1 MPREAMASTD
11 ASIAEKGSV
20 KNAAMAVLR
29 SVTIVW
35 AFVNAYTIR
44 LHAVEVYGRVIHE
57 FDPWFNFRA
66 TQYLVDHGWREFFT
80 WYDHE
85 SWYPLGRP
93 VGTTIYPGMQF
104 TAAGIFRALNAMG
117 FDVSLND
124 VCVFI
129 PAGFAVTA
137 TLFTALIAREAA
149 VGKHKATAFAI
160 TAAIMAILPAHIMRS
175 VAGGYDNESVAVTAI
190 VATFFWW
197 IRSLRTEQ
205 SWPFAFAAA
214 LSYGYMV
221 AAWGG
226 YTFVLNMV
234 GVHAAALFLAGRF
247 TWNLYIAYSVFY
259 LVGTG
264 LAVHVPVVG
273 WTPLRSM
280 EQMGPLF
287 VLGLAQLA
295 AALHAKKRVLGE
307 RDYAAFRKRAALL
320 GAAGALAALVSLDAS
335 GLVGGLSARVRGL
348 FVPHTHTGNP
358 LVDSV
363 AEHQATRGDVYWQ
376 YFDAVILFAPAG
388 AAACAA
394 FRPSPARTFVALY
407 FLIAGY
413 FSAKMMRLVL
423 LLGPASAAA
432 AGVALGGVVDWVAG
446 EAAALARVADA
457 GPGGAS
463 KKGIADE
470 KKETP
475 TNASVGGGKGD
486 GKSGGGGRAERRAA
500 NAKKKKSGG
509 ASSAFRIDEAPR
521 AAREYFA
528 ANTSVRQAI
537 AAATLAFLVTAGRSF
552 VSRSRVMARQ
562 VSEPSIIVRG
572 YAPGGGVTILDD
584 FRESYWWLRD
594 NTPEDARVMAWWD
607 YGYQIAGVANR
618 TTLADGNTWNHEHI
632 ALLGK
637 CLVSPEEVGH
647 PIVRQLADY
656 VLVWTTRY
664 AGMPGDDLAKSPHMA
679 RIAGSVYDDVKQ
691 EGFYVDERGN
701 PSASMRE
708 SLLFKLSAAGMQPD
722 VEAPERYEE
731 AYASKNRMVRIWKV
745 LDVDEETKR
754 ATNAGEHKVCDAGGW
769 YCPGQYPEKLRE
781 VLSTKRDFQLEH

>member
-1 MPREAMASTD
+1 MGAST
-11 ASIAEKGSV
+11 AGKGSV
-20 KNAAMAVLR
+20 GTAAMAVSR
-29 SVTIVW
+29 IVTIIW
-35 AFVNAYTIR
+35 ALVNAYTIR

-66 TQYLVDHGWREFFT
+66 TQYLVDHGWRKFFT

-104 TAAGIFRALNAMG
+104 TAAGIFRALNALG
-117 FDVSLND
+117 FEVSLND

-129 PAGFAVTA
+129 PAGFSVIA
-137 TLFTALIAREAA
+137 TLFTALIAKEAA
-149 VGKHKATAFAI
+149 VGKHKHTAFAV
-160 TAAIMAILPAHIMRS
+160 TAFIMAILPAHIMRS
-175 VAGGYDNESVAVTAI
+175 VAGGFDNESVAVTAI

-197 IRSLRTEQ
+197 IRSLRTER

-234 GVHAAALFLAGRF
+234 GVHAAALFLIGRF
-247 TWNLYIAYSVFY
+247 TWNLYKAYSVFY
-259 LVGTG
+259 LVGTA

-295 AALHAKKRVLGE
+295 ALLSHQKRRLGE
-307 RDYAAFRKRAALL
+307 RDYAAFRKRVALFGGVAAL
-320 GAAGALAALVSLDAS
+320 ALLVALEAS

-376 YFDAVILFAPAG
+376 YFDTVILFAPAG
-388 AAACAA
+388 AVACAA
-394 FRPSPARTFVALY
+394 FQPSPARTFVALY

-413 FSAKMMRLVL
+413 FSAKMVRLVL
-423 LLGPASAAA
+423 LLGPASAVA
-432 AGVALGGVVDWVAG
+432 AGVALGAVADWIAG
-446 EAAALARVADA
+446 EAATLGEVTDSS
-457 GPGGAS
+457 GLGGAS
-463 KKGIADE
+463 ASERGDDKKV
-470 KKETP
+470 KETIANDRP
-475 TNASVGGGKGD
+475 TGGKG
-486 GKSGGGGRAERRAA
+486 GGVGGGRAERRAEK

-509 ASSAFRIDEAPR
+509 AGKSSFRIDEAPR
-521 AAREYFA
+521 LVREYFA
-528 ANTSVRQAI
+528 ANATVRKSI

-552 VSRSRVMARQ
+552 VVRSRVMAQ
-562 VSEPSIIVRG
+562 QMSEPSIMVRG
-572 YAPGGGVTILDD
+572 YAPNGGVAILDD
-584 FRESYWWLRD
+584 FRESYLWLND
-594 NTPEDARVMAWWD
+594 HTPADARVMAWWD
-607 YGYQIAGVANR
+607 YGYQINGIGNR

-637 CLVSPEEVGH
+637 CLVSPEEIGY

-656 VLVWTTRY
+656 VLVWTPRY

-701 PSASMRE
+701 PSDSMRQ
-708 SLLFKLSAAGMQPD
+708 SLLFKLSASGIAPD
-722 VEAPERYEE
+722 VEALTHYEE
-731 AYASKNRMVRIWKV
+731 AYTSKNRMVRIWKV

>member
-1 MPREAMASTD
+1 MASTD

-273 WTPLRSM
+273 WTPMGSTEQVGPVLSLR
-280 EQMGPLF
+280 LR
-287 VLGLAQLA
+287 QLA
-295 AALHAKKRVLGE
+295 
-307 RDYAAFRKRAALL
+307 
-320 GAAGALAALVSLDAS
+320 
-335 GLVGGLSARVRGL
+335 
-348 FVPHTHTGNP
+348 
-358 LVDSV
+358 
-363 AEHQATRGDVYWQ
+363 
-376 YFDAVILFAPAG
+376 
-388 AAACAA
+388 
-394 FRPSPARTFVALY
+394 VALY
-407 FLIAGY
+407 A
-413 FSAKMMRLVL
+413 
-423 LLGPASAAA
+423 
-432 AGVALGGVVDWVAG
+432 
-446 EAAALARVADA
+446 
-457 GPGGAS
+457 
-463 KKGIADE
+463 
-470 KKETP
+470 
-475 TNASVGGGKGD
+475 
-486 GKSGGGGRAERRAA
+486 
-500 NAKKKKSGG
+500 
-509 ASSAFRIDEAPR
+509 
-521 AAREYFA
+521 
-528 ANTSVRQAI
+528 
-537 AAATLAFLVTAGRSF
+537 
-552 VSRSRVMARQ
+552 
-562 VSEPSIIVRG
+562 
-572 YAPGGGVTILDD
+572 
-584 FRESYWWLRD
+584 
-594 NTPEDARVMAWWD
+594 
-607 YGYQIAGVANR
+607 
-618 TTLADGNTWNHEHI
+618 
-632 ALLGK
+632 
-637 CLVSPEEVGH
+637 
-647 PIVRQLADY
+647 
-656 VLVWTTRY
+656 
-664 AGMPGDDLAKSPHMA
+664 
-679 RIAGSVYDDVKQ
+679 
-691 EGFYVDERGN
+691 
-701 PSASMRE
+701 
-708 SLLFKLSAAGMQPD
+708 
-722 VEAPERYEE
+722 
-731 AYASKNRMVRIWKV
+731 
-745 LDVDEETKR
+745 
-754 ATNAGEHKVCDAGGW
+754 
-769 YCPGQYPEKLRE
+769 
-781 VLSTKRDFQLEH
+781 

>member
-295 AALHAKKRVLGE
+295 AALYAKKRVLGE
-307 RDYAAFRKRAALL
+307 RDYAAFRKRAARY
-320 GAAGALAALVSLDAS
+320 G
-335 GLVGGLSARVRGL
+335 
-348 FVPHTHTGNP
+348 
-358 LVDSV
+358 
-363 AEHQATRGDVYWQ
+363 
-376 YFDAVILFAPAG
+376 
-388 AAACAA
+388 
-394 FRPSPARTFVALY
+394 
-407 FLIAGY
+407 
-413 FSAKMMRLVL
+413 
-423 LLGPASAAA
+423 SAA
-432 AGVALGGVVDWVAG
+432 
-446 EAAALARVADA
+446 
-457 GPGGAS
+457 
-463 KKGIADE
+463 
-470 KKETP
+470 
-475 TNASVGGGKGD
+475 
-486 GKSGGGGRAERRAA
+486 
-500 NAKKKKSGG
+500 
-509 ASSAFRIDEAPR
+509 
-521 AAREYFA
+521 
-528 ANTSVRQAI
+528 
-537 AAATLAFLVTAGRSF
+537 
-552 VSRSRVMARQ
+552 
-562 VSEPSIIVRG
+562 
-572 YAPGGGVTILDD
+572 
-584 FRESYWWLRD
+584 
-594 NTPEDARVMAWWD
+594 
-607 YGYQIAGVANR
+607 
-618 TTLADGNTWNHEHI
+618 
-632 ALLGK
+632 
-637 CLVSPEEVGH
+637 
-647 PIVRQLADY
+647 
-656 VLVWTTRY
+656 
-664 AGMPGDDLAKSPHMA
+664 
-679 RIAGSVYDDVKQ
+679 
-691 EGFYVDERGN
+691 
-701 PSASMRE
+701 
-708 SLLFKLSAAGMQPD
+708 
-722 VEAPERYEE
+722 
-731 AYASKNRMVRIWKV
+731 
-745 LDVDEETKR
+745 
-754 ATNAGEHKVCDAGGW
+754 
-769 YCPGQYPEKLRE
+769 E
-781 VLSTKRDFQLEH
+781 VLWDGIFVGEFKTNYGV

>member
-1 MPREAMASTD
+1 MASTD

-552 VSRSRVMARQ
+552 VSRSRVMAQADVRALHHRARVRARRRRDDPRRLPRELLVAARQ
-562 VSEPSIIVRG
+562 HPRGRARDGVVGLRVPDRRRRQPHDARGRKHLEPRAHRAAREVPG
-572 YAPGGGVTILDD
+572 VPGGGRAPHRQAARRLRAGLDD
-584 FRESYWWLRD
+584 ALRRHARGRLGKVAAHGPDRGVRVRRRQAGGLLRGRARE
-594 NTPEDARVMAWWD
+594 PERVDARVP
-607 YGYQIAGVANR
+607 
-618 TTLADGNTWNHEHI
+618 
-632 ALLGK
+632 AL
-637 CLVSPEEVGH
+637 
-647 PIVRQLADY
+647 QA
-656 VLVWTTRY
+656 
-664 AGMPGDDLAKSPHMA
+664 
-679 RIAGSVYDDVKQ
+679 
-691 EGFYVDERGN
+691 ERG
-701 PSASMRE
+701 RD
-708 SLLFKLSAAGMQPD
+708 AAGRRGARALRGGVRVEEPD
-722 VEAPERYEE
+722 GPDLEGAGRGRGDQ
-731 AYASKNRMVRIWKV
+731 ARDKRGGAQGVRRGRVV
-745 LDVDEETKR
+745 L
-754 ATNAGEHKVCDAGGW
+754 
-769 YCPGQYPEKLRE
+769 PGA
-781 VLSTKRDFQLEH
+781 VS

>member
-1 MPREAMASTD
+1 MASAE
-11 ASIAEKGSV
+11 ASTSAKGSV

-29 SVTIVW
+29 IVTIFW
-35 AFVNAYTIR
+35 ALVNAYKIR

-66 TQYLVDHGWREFFT
+66 TQYLVDHGWRKFFT

-104 TAAGIFRALNAMG
+104 TAAGIFRALDALG

-129 PAGFAVTA
+129 PAGFAVIA

-149 VGKHKATAFAI
+149 VGKHKATAFAV
-160 TAAIMAILPAHIMRS
+160 TAAVMAILPAHITRS
-175 VAGGYDNESVAVTAI
+175 VAGGFDNESVAVTAI

-247 TWNLYIAYSVFY
+247 TWNLYKAYSVFY

-295 AALHAKKRVLGE
+295 AVVHVQKRRLGE

-320 GAAGALAALVSLDAS
+320 GAVAALAALVALDAS

-388 AAACAA
+388 AVSCAA
-394 FRPSPARTFVALY
+394 FQPTPARTFVALY

-413 FSAKMMRLVL
+413 FSTKMVRLVL
-423 LLGPASAAA
+423 LLGPASAVA
-432 AGVALGGVVDWVAG
+432 AGVALGAVADWVAG
-446 EAAALARVADA
+446 EAASLAEVTDEGLGSASTRGDA
-457 GPGGAS
+457 GA
-463 KKGIADE
+463 KQ
-470 KKETP
+470 KETTTP
-475 TNASVGGGKGD
+475 VGGGKGN
-486 GKSGGGGRAERRAA
+486 GKGGGAPGSGGGRAERRAA

-509 ASSAFRIDEAPR
+509 ASGEFRIDEAPR
-521 AAREYFA
+521 LAREYFA
-528 ANTSVRQAI
+528 ANASLRKSI

-552 VSRSRVMARQ
+552 VSRSRVMAQ
-562 VSEPSIIVRG
+562 QMSEPSIMVRG
-572 YAPGGGVTILDD
+572 YAPGGGATILDD

-781 VLSTKRDFQLEH
+781 VLSAKRDFQLEH